1 MNILIAED
9 DQNIAQAYT
18 SILRRRGHRLTLTR
32 NGLQC
37 LNKYRMDLKYEEL
50 KPISKFD
57 LVIVDHAM
65 PIKDGAT
72 LANEILEIN
81 PNQRIVYVSA
91 FGKDLLGKIDAE
103 SGVEFMPK
111 PFTLKA
117 LLNLVEKK
125 PIQSLQS

>member
-9 DQNIAQAYT
+9 DEKISQAYT
-18 SILRRRGHRLTLTR
+18 SILKKRGHRLNLTR

-37 LNKYRMDLKYEEL
+37 LNQYRRELKYENL
-50 KPISKFD
+50 QPVSKYE

-81 PNQRIVYVSA
+81 PDQRIVYVSA
-91 FGKDLLGKIDAE
+91 YGKELLKKINLQ

-117 LLNLVEKK
+117 LLHLVEG
-125 PIQSLQS
+125 